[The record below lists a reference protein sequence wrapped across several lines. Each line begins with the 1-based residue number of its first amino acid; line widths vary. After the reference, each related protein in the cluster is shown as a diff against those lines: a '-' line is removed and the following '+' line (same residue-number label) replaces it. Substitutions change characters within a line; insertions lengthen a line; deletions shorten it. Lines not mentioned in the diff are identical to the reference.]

1 MSSFS
6 NTKLLWLRQVSSN
19 EFTDLEAIMKMAVKE
34 KQQFVRLEMK
44 KEDLMEMFKVS
55 LVTCLVFIVLMIVSV
70 V

>member
-1 MSSFS
+1 
-6 NTKLLWLRQVSSN
+6 
-19 EFTDLEAIMKMAVKE
+19 MKMAVKE